1 MPECVLSNQN
11 RFYAGLESSYG
22 QVPTVSVADR
32 FAGVRLGIR
41 QRTETPRRRDKSGGR
56 TYTGAAPGARRFTT
70 FDLSA
75 YPAVRSSASAEPPLG
90 PLVQAAMGAPP
101 AVFAGGAAGA
111 GSSVN
116 TVVFS
121 AAHGLSVGQAFGFN
135 GEIRFVQSVINST
148 TAAVNAP
155 FSSAPGS
162 GATLT
167 GAVTYFLA
175 DELPSASVFDY
186 WDPATAVSR
195 ILNGASV
202 DRFRVRVNADY
213 HELEIAGEAQDV
225 LDTVSFLPGQGGLS
239 SFPSEPGGAGPTL
252 TPIPGNLGQAWLG
265 APAASR
271 FFSIT
276 SATVEVDNDL
286 DLRSREFGSSTP
298 QCVAPGLRRVTADI
312 DLYEADDEATRSL
325 YAAARAESTIQVM
338 FQLGE
343 AAGATIG
350 VYMPQVVPQVP
361 EFDDGRRILQ
371 WRFRD
376 SRAQGV
382 ANDEIVVAFG

>member
-1 MPECVLSNQN
+1 MPECVLSNRN
-11 RFYAGLESSYG
+11 RFYAGLESTFG
-22 QVPTVSVADR
+22 QVPTVSVTDR

-41 QRTETPRRRDKSGGR
+41 QQTEELRRRDKTGGR
-56 TYTGAAPGARRFTT
+56 TYTGVAPGARRFTS
-70 FDLSA
+70 FDMSA
-75 YPAVRSSASAEPPLG
+75 YPVVRPSASTEPPLG
-90 PLVQAAMGAPP
+90 PLVQAGMGAAP
-101 AVFAGGAAGA
+101 AVFSGGSAGA

-121 AAHGLSVGQAFGFN
+121 SSHGLVKGQAFGFN
-135 GEIRFVQSVINST
+135 GEIRFAETVINT
-148 TAAVNAP
+148 TTVGVNAP
-155 FSSAPGS
+155 LSTAPTTGEP
-162 GATLT
+162 LT

-186 WDPATAVSR
+186 WDPSTVVSR

-202 DRFRVRVNADY
+202 DRFRIRVNADY
-213 HELEIAGEAQDV
+213 HELEFVGEAQDV

-239 SFPSEPGGAGPTL
+239 SFPAEPTGTDPTL

-271 FFSIT
+271 FFSVT

-286 DLRSREFGSSTP
+286 DLRNREFGSTTP

-312 DLYEADDEATRSL
+312 DLFETDDEATRSL
-325 YAAARAESTIQVM
+325 YAAARDETTIQAM

-343 AAGATIG
+343 AAGSMIG

-361 EFDDGRRILQ
+361 EFDDGGRILQ
-371 WRFRD
+371 WRFRE

-382 ANDEIVVAFG
+382 TNDEIVVAFG